1 MKKWIFNSIKIWNRK
16 YKENV
21 DRLLVLKLLVIF
33 WESCVVLGSK
43 VKMFIVM
50 VMLLNLSF
58 VLCCFYVFCF

>member
-33 WESCVVLGSK
+33 RESCVVLCSK
-43 VKMFIVM
+43 VKMLIVM

-58 VLCCFYVFCF
+58 VLCFLFLD

>member
-33 WESCVVLGSK
+33 RESCVVLGSK